1 MTKIIGITGGVGAGK
16 STVLNYI
23 QKKCKCR
30 VIFSDNVA
38 NDIKLKGMPCYE
50 PIVSLLSKNIL
61 GDDLEIDKKKMA
73 AKIFSDDSLL
83 QKVNNIIHP
92 AVNEYIFGEIEKE
105 RKSNELD
112 YLFVEAAL
120 LIENGYD
127 KIVDELWYIYAS
139 EEVRKQRL
147 KASRNYSDEKINDI
161 FKGQLKDEEFR
172 KFADFVIDNSGDA
185 KDTERQIDSKLGEN

>member
-50 PIVSLLSKNIL
+50 PIVSLLSKDIL

>member
-16 STVLNYI
+16 STVLSYI
-23 QKKCKCR
+23 QSKCR
-30 VIFSDNVA
+30 CRIIFSDDVG
-38 NDIKLKGMPCYE
+38 NDIKLKGRPCYE
-50 PIVSLLSKNIL
+50 PIVSLLSDDIL

-73 AKIFSDDSLL
+73 AKIFANKDLL
-83 QKVNNIIHP
+83 QKVNDIIHP
-92 AVNEYIFGEIEKE
+92 AVNSYIKGEIEKE
-105 RKSNELD
+105 KKSNELE
-112 YLFVEAAL
+112 YLFIEAAL

-139 EEVRKQRL
+139 EEVRRQRL
-147 KASRNYSDEKINDI
+147 RASRNYSDEKIDDI